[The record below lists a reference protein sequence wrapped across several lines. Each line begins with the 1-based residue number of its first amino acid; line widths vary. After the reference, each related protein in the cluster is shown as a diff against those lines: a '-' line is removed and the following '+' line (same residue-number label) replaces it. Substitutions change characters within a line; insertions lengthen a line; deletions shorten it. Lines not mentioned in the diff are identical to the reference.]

1 MALFIKDN
9 IGRRL
14 GLDRRQFSYNF
25 QISERRSSKK
35 CKIGLD
41 RKLKPRISIN
51 KKKVKGAGAKTE
63 GGSY

>member
-9 IGRRL
+9 IGRHL

-25 QISERRSSKK
+25 HISERRSGKK
-35 CKIGLD
+35 RKIGLD
-41 RKLKPRISIN
+41 IKLKPRISIN
-51 KKKVKGAGAKTE
+51 KKKVKRAGAKTE